1 MVTKMGASEEKM
13 FTTVTLVEWDEIHPY
28 AIRRGWLFRGE
39 SSKIWEPKTLLERC
53 CDRLAIRPTLRR
65 TIEDRMIR
73 EFRRA
78 YHQFALHVPDR
89 QAILEWLSIMQH
101 HGAPT
106 RLLDFTYSA
115 YVAAYFA
122 VEQAEEDCVVWGIDG
137 PWALQRS
144 EELLRS
150 AGKSNTD
157 QMYKPFMDEDE
168 KIAQS
173 LIMSKPYVSA
183 AWPVNP
189 FRLNER
195 LRVQQGV
202 FLIQGDISRPFRDNL
217 EALSKGRRSKHI
229 VRIVIPKSKRT
240 EVLKRLWSMDISRA
254 ALFPGLDG
262 FARSLGIYH
271 SLFHPALWGE
281 PSAKKRYWIV

>member
-1 MVTKMGASEEKM
+1 M
-13 FTTVTLVEWDEIHPY
+13 FQTVTLDNWDQIHEY
-28 AIRRGWLFRGE
+28 ASRRGWLFRGE
-39 SSKIWEPKTLLERC
+39 SSTNWQPKTSLERC
-53 CDRLAIRPTLRR
+53 CDRLEIKASLRR
-65 TIEDRMIR
+65 AMEDRIIR

-78 YHQFALHVPDR
+78 YHQFARHVPHR
-89 QAILEWLSIMQH
+89 RAIYEWLSIMQH

-106 RLLDFTYSA
+106 RLLDFTYSV

-122 VEQAEEDCVVWGIDG
+122 VEEAKKDSVVWAIDG

-144 EELLRS
+144 QELLLS
-150 AGKSNTD
+150 AGKHAGSMLD
-157 QMYKPFMDEDE
+157 PIMDEDE
-168 KIAQS
+168 EIGMS
-173 LIMSKPYVSA
+173 LLMSEPYVPA

-202 FLIQGDISRPFRDNL
+202 FLVQGDISRPFSKNL
-217 EALSKGRRSKHI
+217 KALSDGRRSEHFE
-229 VRIVIPKSKRT
+229 RIVIPKEKRNN
-240 EVLKRLWSMDISRA
+240 VLERLWTMDISRA

-271 SLFHPALWGE
+271 SLFNPAPWGQK
-281 PSAKKRYWIV
+281 SGSKRR